1 MQKFFGITLIVLALG
16 IAIVPQ
22 FTHCRSLSSDLAS
35 KMPCQQ
41 SAAAEIVVGAPL
53 AVVGTSVF
61 FTKRKEGFMGLS
73 FIGIVL
79 GVSAVLIP
87 TRLIGVCPGGLMHCN
102 VYMRPILVLLGTG
115 TVCVSGVMLAST
127 RKLKD

>member
-1 MQKFFGITLIVLALG
+1 MQKFFGISLIVLALG
-16 IAIVPQ
+16 IAILPQ
-22 FTHCRSLSSDLAS
+22 FTHCKSLSSDLAS

-53 AVVGTSVF
+53 AVVGASAL
-61 FTKRKEGFMGLS
+61 FTRRKDGFLALS

-79 GVSAVLIP
+79 GVSAILIP
-87 TRLIGVCPGGLMHCN
+87 TKLIGVCPGGLMHCN
-102 VYMRPILVLLGTG
+102 VYMRPILLFLGTV
-115 TVCVSGVMLAST
+115 TVGMSGGMLAST